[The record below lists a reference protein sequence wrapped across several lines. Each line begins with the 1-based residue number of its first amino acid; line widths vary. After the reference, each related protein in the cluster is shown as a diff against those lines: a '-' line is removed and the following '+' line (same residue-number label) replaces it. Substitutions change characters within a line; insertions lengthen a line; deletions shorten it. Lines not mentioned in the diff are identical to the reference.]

1 MANNREPILKIE
13 AVQKSFGKTAVL
25 REIDLDVGQGDFLVL
40 VGPSGCGKSTL
51 LNCIAGLEQ
60 QDSGRIQIGGRDM
73 TDVPPKDRD
82 IAMVFQSYAL
92 YPTMTVARNITF
104 GMSVRGA
111 SRAEQKSAL
120 ERISRMLRI
129 EHLLDRRPAQLS
141 GGQRQRVAMGRA
153 LVRQPKLFLFDEPLS
168 NLDAKLRVEMRAEI
182 KRLHRSLDATIVYVT
197 HDQTEAM
204 SLATRV
210 AVMEDGEVAQF
221 GPPQEVYDYP
231 VNIFVAG
238 FIGSPAMNFIDARIN
253 RKGDAIG
260 LDISVKGQTTPLPID
275 HYSFDGA
282 VENGREVIL
291 GIRPEYVTGATG
303 QEGAGPTVEFDL
315 TATLAETNGFDQHVT
330 LAFGD
335 TDIEGRFSP
344 HEPIE
349 LGKQVRTRVDL
360 SRVSIFDRNTK
371 KRL

>member
-1 MANNREPILKIE
+1 MAGVTFDHLTKRFDSVIAVNDFSLEILDKE
-13 AVQKSFGKTAVL
+13 
-25 REIDLDVGQGDFLVL
+25 FLVL
-40 VGPSGCGKSTL
+40 VGPSGSGKSTVL
-51 LNCIAGLEQ
+51 RMLAGLEEITEG
-60 QDSGRIQIGGRDM
+60 DIYIGDRRVN
-73 TDVPPKDRD
+73 DVAAKDRD

-92 YPTMTVARNITF
+92 YPTMTVAKNITF

-111 SRAEQKSAL
+111 SREEQKSAL
-120 ERISRMLRI
+120 DRISRMLRI

-221 GPPQEVYDYP
+221 GPPQDVYDYP

-253 RKGDAIG
+253 RKGGAIG
-260 LDISVKGQTTPLPID
+260 LDISVDGQATALPID
-275 HYSFDGA
+275 HYSFAGAPADGH
-282 VENGREVIL
+282 EVIL

-303 QEGAGPTVEFDL
+303 QERAGPTVEFDL

-349 LGKQVRTRVDL
+349 LGKPVRTHVDL
-360 SRVSIFDRNTK
+360 SRVSIFDRDTK